1 MNPTEQKQ
9 FEGSPRRRGSS
20 VSKEDKEVLLA
31 CWVLRKAG
39 FSDRSISR
47 LKFPKSHHTI
57 DSYFFDADEMISEG
71 KLEMPFEKI
80 RDKRPIL
87 CSEGE
92 LERINSK
99 ISANPCGGGKRKAP
113 VNYDSGLNQWDE

>member
-9 FEGSPRRRGSS
+9 FESSPRRRESS

-57 DSYFFDADEMISEG
+57 DSYFFDADEMISES

-80 RDKRPIL
+80 RETRPIS
-87 CSEGE
+87 CSEE
-92 LERINSK
+92 VLERINSK

-113 VNYDSGLNQWDE
+113 VGYDSQFKNWGK

>member
-1 MNPTEQKQ
+1 M
-9 FEGSPRRRGSS
+9 
-20 VSKEDKEVLLA
+20 SKADKDVLLA

-47 LKFPKSHHTI
+47 LKFPKSHHTV
-57 DSYFFDADEMISEG
+57 DSYFFTADEMLSEG
-71 KLEMPFEKI
+71 EVSLPFEKI

-87 CSEGE
+87 CSEQE
-92 LERINSK
+92 LERIHSN

-113 VNYDSGLNQWDE
+113 VRYDSGLRGGEK